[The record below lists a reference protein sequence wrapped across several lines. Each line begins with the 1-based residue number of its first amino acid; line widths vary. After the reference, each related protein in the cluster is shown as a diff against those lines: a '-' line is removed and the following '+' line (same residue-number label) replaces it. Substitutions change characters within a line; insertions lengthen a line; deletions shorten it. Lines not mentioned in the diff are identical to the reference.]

1 MTSDQSRIVKSAALV
16 GVCTVLSRLL
26 GLIRQIL
33 MASIF
38 GTSLAQSAFV
48 VAFKIP
54 NLFRAILGEG
64 ALTAAFVPVFTQ
76 VRQEQGDEQAWEF
89 ANRMLTIL
97 GLILGTLTLL
107 GILGISIA
115 IELKSYSEKV
125 SLVLSLLRIIW
136 PYLFFICMTA
146 FCSAILNS
154 FHRFFIPAL
163 APVTLNVVWILMLVL
178 LCPYAGVTP
187 EQQIFV
193 VAWAVVVGGLIELVM
208 QLPSIHKLGFRPRA
222 KLTFSDARIYQVVS
236 LMAPVAVG
244 LGIFQIN
251 VVVDSLLALS
261 IEAWAPAALS
271 FAELI
276 VHLPISLFAIS
287 LGTVLLPT
295 YSKQAVL
302 LHTDEMAMTLSRS
315 MRLLLFLMIPASVGL
330 TMLAYPIA
338 ELLYQ
343 WHAGKFGAESTVQ
356 VGRALTWYATGL
368 VFFGASKIIIPAFYA
383 LKDTVTPLRV
393 NVRCVFLNF
402 CLNVIFIL
410 TWQWGY
416 KHAGLAFA
424 TVLSSMVNCVSLG
437 VILTRRIGYIEWN
450 KVIIVGIKS
459 LLASFISIGIASFVR
474 TELVNYFLKIYQ
486 PKAAQLIAF
495 VIAIGL
501 AVVMYGITSAFI
513 LPTEF
518 QYLLSIT
525 KTRRKTKPH

>member
-1 MTSDQSRIVKSAALV
+1 MISDQSRIVKSAAVV

-54 NLFRAILGEG
+54 NLFRAIFGEG
-64 ALTAAFVPVFTQ
+64 ALTAAFVPIFTQ
-76 VRQEQGDEQAWEF
+76 LRQEKGDEHAWRF
-89 ANRMLTIL
+89 ANRILAIL
-97 GLILGTLTLL
+97 GVILGTFTLL

-115 IELKSYSEKV
+115 IELKNYNEKV
-125 SLVLSLLRIIW
+125 SLLLSLLRIIW

-163 APVTLNVVWILMLVL
+163 APVTLNAVWILMLVL
-178 LCPYAGVTP
+178 LCPYVGVTP

-193 VAWAVVVGGLIELVM
+193 VAWAVIIGGLIELLM
-208 QLPSIHKLGFRPRA
+208 QYPTMHKLGFRPRPE
-222 KLTFSDARIYQVVS
+222 LTLSDTHIHQVVS
-236 LMAPVAVG
+236 LMAPVAIG

-261 IEAWAPAALS
+261 IEGWAPAALS

-302 LHTDEMAMTLSRS
+302 LRTDEMALTLTHS
-315 MRLLLFLMIPASVGL
+315 MRLFLFLMIPASVGL
-330 TMLAYPIA
+330 SILAYPIT

-343 WHAGKFGAESTVQ
+343 WHAGRFSAESTVQ

-383 LKDTVTPLRV
+383 IKDTVTPLRV

-424 TVLSSMVNCVSLG
+424 TVLASMVNCVSLG
-437 VILTRRIGYIEWN
+437 VILTRRIGHIEWN
-450 KVIIVGIKS
+450 KVISVGIKS
-459 LLASFISIGIASFVR
+459 VFASFIAISIAFFARIELISF
-474 TELVNYFLKIYQ
+474 FLKIYQ
-486 PKAAQLIAF
+486 SKMAQLIAF
-495 VIAIGL
+495 VVAVGL
-501 AVVMYGITSAFI
+501 AVVIYGIISVFI

-518 QYLLSIT
+518 KEVLFIT
-525 KTRRKTKPH
+525 KTRRKIKLP